1 MALLLA
7 AASARTAGAAPSM
20 HPGANLTLIGRGA
33 CRFTGWRG
41 KNLCGQGRL
50 AGGGNATQAQCLAQ
64 CLATEECGAA
74 DWQPRQKS
82 GPNWGCCL
90 WKDVPAVPEV
100 YASEGDC
107 GYPPHPAGC
116 GCWVKTP
123 RPPPAPGPWPVPPLQ
138 PPPRG
143 GAPCKVDTDCFLAGV
158 CVASK
163 CACDA
168 WATGANCSLLN
179 LAPASPDN
187 GLQLPGYHSWGGH
200 AVKDNSSGVDVF
212 HGYFS
217 FMLGHCTLSSWTTNS
232 ALIHGVASSPD
243 GPFTPAGPSVDP
255 NMPGVMVPPWAHS
268 AFITYSEVDK
278 LFLLSHIG
286 PGGVRNHGCNAVGG
300 CWNLT
305 QGCTRRNSGGAC
317 TRCDTQGS
325 TPPACWRNCSTSP
338 PGPKVMGWKQS
349 QQDQRGPQP
358 LPVGLACRNAKYTKP
373 TPTEFCTDFYV
384 HTATNVSGPWSEPLE
399 LSVDFGEHNNSWYGG
414 GGNNPSMPALYLF
427 PNGTT
432 LLYYQA
438 TTCPE
443 GWGNAA
449 PACVG
454 VMRGDTWRGPY
465 HHVRSLPIVHPESED
480 PFVFRTRRGF
490 HLLTNVNTYHKRCKI
505 GVPCGGHSFRY
516 AKPRMAPLYRS
527 TPHCTAAF

>member
-1 MALLLA
+1 
-7 AASARTAGAAPSM
+7 
-20 HPGANLTLIGRGA
+20 
-33 CRFTGWRG
+33 
-41 KNLCGQGRL
+41 
-50 AGGGNATQAQCLAQ
+50 
-64 CLATEECGAA
+64 
-74 DWQPRQKS
+74 
-82 GPNWGCCL
+82 
-90 WKDVPAVPEV
+90 
-100 YASEGDC
+100 
-107 GYPPHPAGC
+107 
-116 GCWVKTP
+116 
-123 RPPPAPGPWPVPPLQ
+123 
-138 PPPRG
+138 
-143 GAPCKVDTDCFLAGV
+143 
-158 CVASK
+158 
-163 CACDA
+163 
-168 WATGANCSLLN
+168 
-179 LAPASPDN
+179 
-187 GLQLPGYHSWGGH
+187 
-200 AVKDNSSGVDVF
+200 
-212 HGYFS
+212 
-217 FMLGHCTLSSWTTNS
+217 
-232 ALIHGVASSPD
+232 
-243 GPFTPAGPSVDP
+243 
-255 NMPGVMVPPWAHS
+255 
-268 AFITYSEVDK
+268 
-278 LFLLSHIG
+278 
-286 PGGVRNHGCNAVGG
+286 
-300 CWNLT
+300 
-305 QGCTRRNSGGAC
+305 
-317 TRCDTQGS
+317 
-325 TPPACWRNCSTSP
+325 
-338 PGPKVMGWKQS
+338 
-349 QQDQRGPQP
+349 
-358 LPVGLACRNAKYTKP
+358 VGLACRNAKYTKP